1 MNISDR
7 DDKFLSAFDAAIAN
21 YIRSRREKVPVFVR
35 KYFSFKGALQL
46 NKHAFGADLYKV
58 PLNVAWSL
66 PYLSMK
72 TSSALLKRLGMIK
85 ISRRIDSIPSGFETR
100 VQQEINWLIFTDL
113 LELPYSQKGRTSTKD
128 ALLCEILNQPQIT
141 AMFAEELAGIY
152 SKSKNPGYRAALE
165 KNLVEYGKSR
175 TAAADIAGNIIA
187 LSAGAAAFGQTTP
200 GSLTAGSMLASF
212 IAHQIA
218 VANFAL
224 GSTLGGF
231 YYAVFPAA
239 ASTGLVVASTGA
251 VVMAL
256 SVLTSFS
263 GVVTDPVQARLGIHK
278 RRLFRL
284 IDSLE
289 GQLRGNGQ
297 ARLKVR
303 DQYYARIFD
312 LLDLLKR
319 AARTFV

>member
-1 MNISDR
+1 MNISDKE
-7 DDKFLSAFDAAIAN
+7 DKFLPAFDAAITN
-21 YIRSRREKVPVFVR
+21 YIRSRREKVPAFVG
-35 KYFSFKGALQL
+35 KYFSFKGALRI
-46 NKHAFGADLYKV
+46 NKHALGADLYKV
-58 PLNVAWSL
+58 PLNVAWSV
-66 PYLSMK
+66 PYLGMK
-72 TSSALLKRLGMIK
+72 TTSALLKRLGLIK
-85 ISRRIDSIPSGFETR
+85 ISRRIGGIPSGFETR
-100 VQQEINWLIFTDL
+100 VQREINWLIFTDL

-128 ALLCEILNQPQIT
+128 ALLREILNQPQIT
-141 AMFAEELAGIY
+141 AMFADELAGIH

-200 GSLTAGSMLASF
+200 GSLTAGSMLAAY

-218 VANFAL
+218 VANFVL
-224 GSTLGGF
+224 GPTLGGL
-231 YYAVFPAA
+231 YYSVFPAA
-239 ASTGLVVASTGA
+239 ASTGLIVASTGG
-251 VVMAL
+251 VVAAL
-256 SVLTSFS
+256 AVLTSFS
-263 GVVTDPVQARLGIHK
+263 GIVTDPVQAKLGIHK
-278 RRLFRL
+278 RRLIRL

-289 GQLRGNGQ
+289 GQLRGNDQ
-297 ARLKVR
+297 TRLKIR